1 MNVQKEQIQAL
12 IAEIDEVLSQPN
24 LRLPWVVFGET
35 VTRSRQVLERV
46 RKYLVFLQQQ
56 VDEGALLSPMETQQS
71 ESPGMREPL
80 WQAIRREM
88 IYLRTHLTQPLQ
100 EEVDYLRAE
109 QRSLVQEIQQ
119 LEARKAQ
126 TLAQIQP
133 PSYQQQLSREFL
145 QEFMTRLQDSLIHNV
160 TETLNHIENRFLDS
174 VLLTESNSL
183 PALPS
188 NPSDG
193 SQTSVSSLTPA
204 QRLEQMRQLQ
214 AQSDHLLMTLDSSL
228 SVIFEALQRNL
239 QTYSDSLSQSLERMH
254 SLGKQGEVMF
264 TTLVNQL
271 AQQVGQETSSYLQS
285 SLQLTESESP
295 VIGLEETKNREPEIV
310 QSVITPPVSSDEELS
325 FTVEEFLPYAG
336 AEVPRQPGVGFTVS
350 QEMAQAQEEEE
361 KQPDTIQPLSSVEVQ
376 SPRTIE
382 EELELRPEEP
392 GFSLAW
398 DESVLE
404 SESSDADLDLE
415 ALFNGAEEKES
426 AIVNITEPEEIDLF
440 GEDVVSLEAEKESPV
455 VNITEP
461 EEIDLFGEDVVS
473 LEAEKESP
481 IVNITEPEEIDLFGE
496 DVVSLE
502 AEKES
507 PIVNITEPEEIDLFG
522 EDAVS
527 LEAEKEYPIVN
538 ITEPE
543 EIDLFGEDVE
553 ILEEFDED
561 EEDLSEDIET
571 LLLDEE
577 TPTEAEGLPGVNE
590 SDFNRDTEE
599 VLEDSKTTE
608 SIQNESVL
616 SLNSLDLFN
625 ESNLDVSQES
635 KDLESEAIV
644 AEFSIPVVSNPFE
657 ETLADLS
664 DIFEEPTFEDE
675 SPVNLGVVSAR
686 TQEMLTGIPTV
697 QKSPSRNLEKQTA
710 SLETDEYI
718 QASPDENLLPISL
731 EETSDQVDSRLL
743 IGRNT
748 LEFLEADLFNL
759 EQVESKSEISF
770 PTKNSSEKSLNP
782 KLKSQTLI
790 QKPTLEVVPK
800 SSSPEEVITFE
811 DLFRDIGM
819 EPRSAQSVPALSV
832 KPLNVPS
839 EEAENLVSL
848 QSFSDLTLDDV
859 FNSLNLAEE
868 TPLRLDNEQEEEN
881 SLSLE
886 ALSQEF
892 YQ

>member
-440 GEDVVSLEAEKESPV
+440 GEDVVSLEAEKESP
-455 VNITEP
+455 
-461 EEIDLFGEDVVS
+461 
-473 LEAEKESP
+473 
-481 IVNITEPEEIDLFGE
+481 
-496 DVVSLE
+496 
-502 AEKES
+502 
-507 PIVNITEPEEIDLFG
+507 IVNITEPEEIDLFG

>member
-1 MNVQKEQIQAL
+1 MNVQKDQIQAL

-56 VDEGALLSPMETQQS
+56 VDEGALLSPMETHQP

-100 EEVDYLRAE
+100 EEVDHLRTQ

-295 VIGLEETKNREPEIV
+295 VIGLEATKNREPEIV

-336 AEVPRQPGVGFTVS
+336 AEVPRQPDVGFTS
-350 QEMAQAQEEEE
+350 TQEMAQAQGEEG
-361 KQPDTIQPLSSVEVQ
+361 KQPDILQPLSPVEVQ

-404 SESSDADLDLE
+404 PESSDADLDLE

-426 AIVNITEPEEIDLF
+426 LIVNITEPEEIDLF
-440 GEDVVSLEAEKESPV
+440 GEDV
-455 VNITEP
+455 
-461 EEIDLFGEDVVS
+461 GS

-481 IVNITEPEEIDLFGE
+481 IVNITESEEIDLFGE
-496 DVVSLE
+496 DVGSLE

-507 PIVNITEPEEIDLFG
+507 PIVNITESEEIDLFG
-522 EDAVS
+522 EDVGS
-527 LEAEKEYPIVN
+527 LETEKESPIVN
-538 ITEPE
+538 ITESE

-577 TPTEAEGLPGVNE
+577 TPTDAEGLPGVNE

-599 VLEDSKTTE
+599 VLEDSKTTTE
-608 SIQNESVL
+608 SIQNEPVL

-625 ESNLDVSQES
+625 ESNPEVSQES

-644 AEFSIPVVSNPFE
+644 AEFSIPTVSNPFE

-675 SPVNLGVVSAR
+675 SPANVGVVSAS
-686 TQEMLTGIPTV
+686 TQEMLTAIPTV
-697 QKSPSRNLEKQTA
+697 KKSPAPNIEKQTA
-710 SLETDEYI
+710 SWETDEYI

-748 LEFLEADLFNL
+748 LEFLEADLFDL

-770 PTKNSSEKSLNP
+770 STQNLSEKPLNP
-782 KLKSQTLI
+782 QLKSQPLTNK
-790 QKPTLEVVPK
+790 KPTLEVVPK

-811 DLFRDIGM
+811 DLFRDMGM
-819 EPRSAQSVPALSV
+819 EPRSVQSVPSLSV

-859 FNSLNLAEE
+859 FNSLNLAEK
-868 TPLRLDNEQEEEN
+868 TPVRLENEQEEEN

>member
-1 MNVQKEQIQAL
+1 MNVQKDQIQAL

-56 VDEGALLSPMETQQS
+56 VDEGALLSPMETHQP

-100 EEVDYLRAE
+100 EEVDHLRTQ

-183 PALPS
+183 PALPA

-295 VIGLEETKNREPEIV
+295 VIGLEATKNREPEIV
-310 QSVITPPVSSDEELS
+310 QSVITPPVSSAQELS

-336 AEVPRQPGVGFTVS
+336 AEVPRQPDVGFTS
-350 QEMAQAQEEEE
+350 TQEMAQAQEEEG
-361 KQPDTIQPLSSVEVQ
+361 KQPDTLQPLSPVEVQ

-404 SESSDADLDLE
+404 PESSDADLDLE

-426 AIVNITEPEEIDLF
+426 L
-440 GEDVVSLEAEKESPV
+440 
-455 VNITEP
+455 
-461 EEIDLFGEDVVS
+461 
-473 LEAEKESP
+473 
-481 IVNITEPEEIDLFGE
+481 
-496 DVVSLE
+496 
-502 AEKES
+502 
-507 PIVNITEPEEIDLFG
+507 IVNITEPEEIDLFG

-527 LEAEKEYPIVN
+527 LEAEKESLIVN
-538 ITEPE
+538 ITESEEIDLFGEDVGSLEAEKESLIVNITESE

-561 EEDLSEDIET
+561 EEDFSEDIET

-577 TPTEAEGLPGVNE
+577 TPTDAEGLPGGNE

-599 VLEDSKTTE
+599 LLEDSKTTTE
-608 SIQNESVL
+608 SIQNEPVL

-625 ESNLDVSQES
+625 ESNPEVSQES
-635 KDLESEAIV
+635 KDLESDAIV
-644 AEFSIPVVSNPFE
+644 AEFSIPTVSNPFE

-675 SPVNLGVVSAR
+675 SPANVGVVPAR
-686 TQEMLTGIPTV
+686 TQEMLTAIPTV
-697 QKSPSRNLEKQTA
+697 KKSPAPNIEKQTA
-710 SLETDEYI
+710 SWETDEYI

-748 LEFLEADLFNL
+748 LEFLEADLFDL

-770 PTKNSSEKSLNP
+770 STQNLSEKPLNP
-782 KLKSQTLI
+782 QLKSQPITNK
-790 QKPTLEVVPK
+790 KPTLEVVPK

-811 DLFRDIGM
+811 DLFRDMGM
-819 EPRSAQSVPALSV
+819 EPRSVQSVPSLSV
-832 KPLNVPS
+832 KPLNVTS

-859 FNSLNLAEE
+859 FNSLNLAEK
-868 TPLRLDNEQEEEN
+868 TPLRLENEQEEDN